1 MSRPGRFALRVLSA
15 SAALFALM
23 APASFAQTAGLNG
36 EFFESTPAAGDQTTF
51 GSFTCNKSG
60 TTVIPF
66 QASGT
71 AFGPYNGTFTET
83 GTVTIGPQTNTA
95 LDATAVG
102 PVLDFQASFT
112 VTSTLVPAT
121 ITGTKHLAPT
131 TPTDATL
138 SAFGRCDPDGSSPPS
153 STVFAIVSDP
163 FLIYDAQIN
172 AATGSRTDTGTSGW
186 LIRSVT
192 PTTTTSFQEA
202 FNSTSVP
209 PGCEDGNN
217 GNGNGT
223 GHPKKNKDNDDN
235 EHCP

>member
-1 MSRPGRFALRVLSA
+1 
-15 SAALFALM
+15 M

-36 EFFESTPAAGDQTTF
+36 EFFESVPTAGGQTTF
-51 GSFTCNKSG
+51 GSFTCNKNG

-66 QASGT
+66 QSSGT

-83 GTVTIGPQTNTA
+83 GTVTIGPQTNTT

-102 PVLDFQASFT
+102 PVLAFQASFT
-112 VTSTLVPAT
+112 VTSTLPVAT

-131 TPTDATL
+131 TPTDASL
-138 SAFGRCDPDGSSPPS
+138 SAFGRCDPDGSSPPDS
-153 STVFAIVSDP
+153 AVFAIVSDP

-192 PTTTTSFQEA
+192 TPTSTASFQEA
-202 FNSTSVP
+202 FNSTSP
-209 PGCEDGNN
+209 PPCEDGNN
-217 GNGNGT
+217 GNGQGQ
-223 GHPKKNKDNDDN
+223 GHPKKTHDNDDN
-235 EHCP
+235 ENCG